1 MAFSYYKN
9 RPCSNL
15 FAVCMAYSQNTII
28 SNLHLLQEQS
38 FDTTTLKL
46 RINRLYEEVTAAYE
60 LVQSDIATN
69 ARIARNQT
77 EYRKSHDELVNKYE
91 EICGRYQK
99 AKEELMQVEVKKREL
114 DNFIKSIAEMPKVV
128 AEFDNS
134 IWGAIVDHITVYKQG
149 EISFTLR
156 DGSEVKV

>member
-1 MAFSYYKN
+1 M
-9 RPCSNL
+9 
-15 FAVCMAYSQNTII
+15 
-28 SNLHLLQEQS
+28 LQEQS

-91 EICGRYQK
+91 EICGRYK
-99 AKEELMQVEVKKREL
+99 
-114 DNFIKSIAEMPKVV
+114 KSIFILHGGVIFFAGIRLCM
-128 AEFDNS
+128 
-134 IWGAIVDHITVYKQG
+134 
-149 EISFTLR
+149 
-156 DGSEVKV
+156 